1 MSVYIKDIPLEQA
14 KQLIERALVE
24 SDQFGVLA
32 GEEIPL
38 DTHAL
43 NRILSEPV
51 WAKLS
56 SPHYHASA
64 MDGFAVKSRDT
75 VEAIPSQ
82 PVTLNLSSQV
92 QYVDTG
98 DPLPVWANA
107 VIPIEQVEAL
117 NDDGTLSSNPHRP
130 QAIRIRSAV
139 SPWTHVRPMGED
151 MVATQLVLPA
161 GHQIRPVDLGAV
173 AACGITSIKV
183 SKKPVVAVL
192 PTGDELKPVG
202 EQVQA
207 GDIIEYNSLVLS
219 AQVDLW
225 GGTASRYP
233 ITPDDFDQLC
243 EQVQK
248 AADTSDLVLI
258 NAGSSAGS
266 EDFSAQV
273 VEHLGELFFH
283 GVAVRP
289 GHPVIFGML
298 NRSDHSGK
306 KIPVFGVPGYP
317 VSAALTG
324 EIFIQPIISRWL
336 GKTDLGQDEIT
347 GTLTRKITSPAG
359 DDDFVRVVIAEV
371 DGEIKIAPLTRGAGV
386 ISSLVRADGLMVL
399 PRGIQGA
406 EAGTAQKVRLNRKRT
421 DIQKTILAI
430 GSHDMS
436 LDILAQYLARLD
448 RRFVSS
454 NVGSLG
460 GLIALK
466 RRESHVAGTH
476 LLDTD
481 TGEYNLSYIAEY
493 LPDLPVTL
501 MVWAEREQGLIVRAG
516 NPKTIKDITDLA
528 REDVSY
534 INRQKG
540 SGTRVLLDYE
550 LNKAG
555 ISAYA
560 IQGYTEEEYTHLA
573 VAAAVASGRADC
585 GLGITASARALGLD
599 FVPLYKERYDLVI
612 PCRYLDG
619 PLLQPLMELVHNSEF
634 RSALNKLDGYDFSRI
649 GEIIINCS
657 N

>member
-1 MSVYIKDIPLEQA
+1 
-14 KQLIERALVE
+14 
-24 SDQFGVLA
+24 
-32 GEEIPL
+32 
-38 DTHAL
+38 
-43 NRILSEPV
+43 
-51 WAKLS
+51 
-56 SPHYHASA
+56 
-64 MDGFAVKSRDT
+64 
-75 VEAIPSQ
+75 
-82 PVTLNLSSQV
+82 
-92 QYVDTG
+92 
-98 DPLPVWANA
+98 
-107 VIPIEQVEAL
+107 
-117 NDDGTLSSNPHRP
+117 
-130 QAIRIRSAV
+130 
-139 SPWTHVRPMGED
+139 
-151 MVATQLVLPA
+151 
-161 GHQIRPVDLGAV
+161 
-173 AACGITSIKV
+173 
-183 SKKPVVAVL
+183 
-192 PTGDELKPVG
+192 
-202 EQVQA
+202 
-207 GDIIEYNSLVLS
+207 
-219 AQVDLW
+219 
-225 GGTASRYP
+225 
-233 ITPDDFDQLC
+233 
-243 EQVQK
+243 
-248 AADTSDLVLI
+248 
-258 NAGSSAGS
+258 
-266 EDFSAQV
+266 
-273 VEHLGELFFH
+273 
-283 GVAVRP
+283 
-289 GHPVIFGML
+289 
-298 NRSDHSGK
+298 
-306 KIPVFGVPGYP
+306 
-317 VSAALTG
+317 
-324 EIFIQPIISRWL
+324 
-336 GKTDLGQDEIT
+336 
-347 GTLTRKITSPAG
+347 
-359 DDDFVRVVIAEV
+359 
-371 DGEIKIAPLTRGAGV
+371 
-386 ISSLVRADGLMVL
+386 MVL

-516 NPKTIKDITDLA
+516 NPKTIEDITDLA

-555 ISAYA
+555 ISASA

-634 RSALNKLDGYDFSRI
+634 RLALNKLDGYDFSRI

-657 N
+657 T